1 LAALVFFSRVSKPFS
16 VRSITHRSPGAQPM
30 SVHVNAMRPSIDEKF
45 RSLVGGLLIA
55 AKGGRLSCDLRFNG
69 RNTA

>member
-1 LAALVFFSRVSKPFS
+1 
-16 VRSITHRSPGAQPM
+16 
-30 SVHVNAMRPSIDEKF
+30 VHVNAMRSSIDEKF